1 MEGYQEG
8 GRGWKGGLIHLSA
21 LWLKSTLN
29 ILHVMLLLALLGL
42 NHGNLMES
50 LENITKSDSK
60 SHPTFVDHPLL
71 PGMNF
76 NGHCLTKN
84 TFIPKKS
91 KKSISF
97 LHIRSTINKFKHR
110 FYIK

>member
-1 MEGYQEG
+1 MKRRADTPFCTMTKKYIKYFT
-8 GRGWKGGLIHLSA
+8 R
-21 LWLKSTLN
+21 
-29 ILHVMLLLALLGL
+29 MLLLALLGL

-60 SHPTFVDHPLL
+60 FHPTFVDHPLL

-91 KKSISF
+91 KKSIYF